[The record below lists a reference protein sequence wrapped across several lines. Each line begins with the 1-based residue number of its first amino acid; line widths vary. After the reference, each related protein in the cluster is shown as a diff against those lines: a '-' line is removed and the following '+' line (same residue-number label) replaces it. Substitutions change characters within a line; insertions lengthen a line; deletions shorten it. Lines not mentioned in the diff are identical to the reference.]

1 MKQGIHP
8 KYFKDCQVSCACGNK
23 FTTGSTLE
31 KIEVNVCSKC
41 HPYFTGQQKFV
52 DIKGRIDKFKE
63 KVSKGK
69 KYQATKDTKSKKTK
83 KNTNK
88 EAKKLN

>member
-8 KYFKDCQVSCACGNK
+8 QYFDKCQVTCACGNK

-31 KIEVNVCSKC
+31 KIDVDVCSKC
-41 HPYFTGQQKFV
+41 HPFFTGQQKFV

-63 KVSKGK
+63 KVVKGK
-69 KYQATKDTKSKKTK
+69 AHAQGLAAKKAVKKSSKKT
-83 KNTNK
+83 N
-88 EAKKLN
+88 